1 MVGALTALGLPG
13 AAGAAASPLSPVPTV
28 SAASWPLVQD
38 GHQGTNVRTVQHL
51 VTQHGHTTA
60 VDGIFGPNT
69 EREVR
74 AFQQA
79 EGLAVDGIVGP
90 NTWAG
95 LVVPVAEGSTATHAV
110 EAAQEQLN
118 KHGAD
123 LPVTGSFDT
132 ATGTAVRDFQ
142 DEHGID
148 PTGTVDTATWREL
161 IAGVGAVGGYS
172 LPLDRSAQ
180 PRSAYAA
187 SHHDYPAIDI
197 PVWSGHS
204 VYAVN
209 GGRAVKIDQGS
220 RGCGNG
226 VQVTGRDGGVYTYC
240 HFRSPA
246 VASGE
251 VEAGQL
257 LGYSGTSGNS
267 SGPHLHLQIKRNGTL
282 VCPQRLLL
290 AIYDGDTVPSIG
302 SLPTSGCTH

>member
-1 MVGALTALGLPG
+1 MALGLPG
-13 AAGAAASPLSPVPTV
+13 VAGG
-28 SAASWPLVQD
+28 AASWPLVRD
-38 GHQGTNVRTVQHL
+38 GNQGTNVRTVQHL
-51 VTQHGHTTA
+51 VTHHGHTTA

-74 AFQQA
+74 NFQQA

-90 NTWAG
+90 NTWAE

-118 KHGAD
+118 KHGAE
-123 LPVTGSFDT
+123 LSVTGSFDAAT
-132 ATGTAVRDFQ
+132 ATATREFQ

-148 PTGTVDTATWREL
+148 PSGTVDNATWREL

-172 LPLDRSAQ
+172 LPLDRGAQ

-187 SHHDYPAIDI
+187 SHHDYPAIDL
-197 PVWSGHS
+197 PVRSGHS

-209 GGRAVKIDQGS
+209 GGRVVKISGGS
-220 RGCGNG
+220 CGYG
-226 VQVTGRDGGVYTYC
+226 VQITARDGGVYTYC

-246 VASGE
+246 LASGE
-251 VEAGQL
+251 VEAGKL
-257 LGYSGTSGNS
+257 LGYSGNTGNTT
-267 SGPHLHLQIKRNGTL
+267 GPHLHLQLKYNGSWL
-282 VCPQRLLL
+282 CPQRLLL
-290 AIYDGDTVPSIG
+290 AIYDGDPVPSLG